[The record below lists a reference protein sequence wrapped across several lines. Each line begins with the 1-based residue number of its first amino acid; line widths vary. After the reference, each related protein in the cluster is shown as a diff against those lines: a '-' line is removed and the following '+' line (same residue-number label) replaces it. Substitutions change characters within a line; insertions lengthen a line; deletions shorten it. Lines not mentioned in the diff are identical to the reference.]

1 MSVQAEV
8 LEAVGR
14 ICAERG
20 GWSFVPDEIVRAL
33 PHLNPSTVR
42 THIVSRCC
50 VNAPANHAHRLGYFR
65 RVKRGEY
72 ELLPKHRPPARTAR
86 RRPSVSAS
94 LPASEWER
102 PPQPCLRDTV
112 HAVVVRDGEW
122 YVADCAEIAVV
133 TQGHT
138 LDETIRNLREA
149 IALHLEGDEAASL
162 GITASP
168 RLVVTL
174 ELRTGD
180 AAA

>member
-1 MSVQAEV
+1 MSVQAEI

-20 GWSFVPDEIVRAL
+20 KWTFAPEEIVRAL

-50 VNAPANHAHRLGYFR
+50 VNAPANHAHRLAYFR
-65 RVKRGEY
+65 RVRRGEY
-72 ELLPKHRPPARTAR
+72 ELLPKHRPASRRAR
-86 RRPSVSAS
+86 RRQSAAT
-94 LPASEWER
+94 PTAAEHR
-102 PPQPCLRDTV
+102 IPQPRLRDTV
-112 HAVVVRDGEW
+112 HAVVVRDGDW

-138 LDETIRNLREA
+138 LDETIANLREA
-149 IALHLEGDEAASL
+149 IALHLEGEEAVSL

-168 RLVVTL
+168 RLVATL

>member
-8 LEAVGR
+8 LEAVAR
-14 ICAERG
+14 ICAERRA
-20 GWSFVPDEIVRAL
+20 WTFAPEEIVRAL

-50 VNAPANHAHRLGYFR
+50 VNAPAHHASRLGYFR
-65 RVKRGEY
+65 RLRRGEY
-72 ELLPKHRPPARTAR
+72 ELLPQHRPPARKAR
-86 RRPSVSAS
+86 RRASAS
-94 LPASEWER
+94 SPPVVTER
-102 PPQPCLRDTV
+102 AAPPPRLRDTV
-112 HAVVVRDGEW
+112 HAVIVRDGEW

-138 LDETIRNLREA
+138 LDETIHNLREA
-149 IALHLEGDEAASL
+149 IVLHLENEEAGSL
-162 GITASP
+162 GIAASP

-174 ELRTGD
+174 ELQTGD

>member
-8 LEAVGR
+8 LEAVSR
-14 ICAERG
+14 ICVERRA
-20 GWSFVPDEIVRAL
+20 WLFTPEEIVRAL

-65 RVKRGEY
+65 RVRRGEY
-72 ELLPKHRPPARTAR
+72 ELLPKHRPAARAPS
-86 RRPSVSAS
+86 RRPSVPAPPLAS
-94 LPASEWER
+94 RREM
-102 PPQPCLRDTV
+102 PPQPFLRDTV
-112 HAVVVRDGEW
+112 HAVVAKDGEW

-138 LDETIRNLREA
+138 LDETIANLREA
-149 IALHLEGDEAASL
+149 IALHLEGEEAVSL
-162 GITASP
+162 GLATSP
-168 RLVVTL
+168 RIVVTL